1 MLPLFVDKMNIPK
14 INIKYNSYLDR
25 ILIGYIK
32 SLPEYKDWVEPT
44 DGFLKDQ
51 VSMYKEVWN
60 KEGEKVL
67 TAICNVTGLEFKRNQ
82 IDVHVVKGNLREHA
96 SCIILKCRYSR
107 EEFLC
112 VLIHEL
118 IHCLIN
124 DNYKVVN
131 QKHYYED
138 EDQTTKSHVL
148 IHAILKYVYLDII
161 REKLLFETN
170 IKRSL
175 ESKVTGYM
183 KAWDIVEREGY
194 MNLIEKFKLGI
205 K

>member
-1 MLPLFVDKMNIPK
+1 VLPLFVDKMNIPK

-112 VLIHEL
+112 AF
-118 IHCLIN
+118 
-124 DNYKVVN
+124 D
-131 QKHYYED
+131 
-138 EDQTTKSHVL
+138 
-148 IHAILKYVYLDII
+148 
-161 REKLLFETN
+161 
-170 IKRSL
+170 
-175 ESKVTGYM
+175 
-183 KAWDIVEREGY
+183 
-194 MNLIEKFKLGI
+194 
-205 K
+205 